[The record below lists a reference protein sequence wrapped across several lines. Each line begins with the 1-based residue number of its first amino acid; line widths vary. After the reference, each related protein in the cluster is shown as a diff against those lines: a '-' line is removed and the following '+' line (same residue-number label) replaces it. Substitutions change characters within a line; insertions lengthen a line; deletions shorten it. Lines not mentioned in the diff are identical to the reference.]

1 MALIEDHGDSHLI
14 GLYLREVGNYPLL
27 SAEEEI
33 ELADKIKAGDTEA
46 RSRLILCNLRL
57 VVNVAKRY
65 QNQGVGLMDLI
76 EEGNLGLIKGVERFD
91 PSRQCRF
98 STYATWWIRQLI
110 NRAVTNQGALV
121 RLPSHKHEYLVR
133 ARQLFREM
141 TKELGHDP
149 TPWEMME
156 ALEKIL
162 KPEDAEQIVDL
173 LFEPAYV
180 QPLIGDDDNLD
191 HDLRFE
197 DTVSPRPGFELSL
210 LSRDKRINQFLDRLG
225 DRERLIIV
233 KRFGLVEQEPQ
244 SLKEIADELGLT
256 RERVRQLQHES
267 LQALKEM
274 IEQQHEQF
282 DLLDH

>member
-27 SAEEEI
+27 NAKEEI
-33 ELADKIKAGDTEA
+33 ELADKVKAGDAEA

-91 PSRQCRF
+91 PSRKCRF

-110 NRAVTNQGALV
+110 NRAVTNQGSIV

-133 ARQLFREM
+133 ARQRFREM
-141 TKELGHDP
+141 TKELGHEP
-149 TPWEMME
+149 TPWEMVE
-156 ALEKIL
+156 ELEKTL
-162 KPEDAEQIVDL
+162 KPDDAEQIVDL

-180 QPLIGDDDNLD
+180 QPLIGDDDNHD
-191 HDLRFE
+191 HDMRFE
-197 DTVSPRPGFELSL
+197 DTVSPRPDYELSL
-210 LSRDKRINQFLDRLG
+210 LSRDKRINQFLERLG
-225 DRERLIIV
+225 ERERLIIQR
-233 KRFGLVEQEPQ
+233 RFGLDDDEPQ
-244 SLKEIADELGLT
+244 SLKDIADDLGLT
-256 RERVRQLQHES
+256 RERVRQLQHEA
-267 LQALKEM
+267 LQAVKEM
-274 IEQQHEQF
+274 IEQQGEQF
-282 DLLDH
+282 DLMGS